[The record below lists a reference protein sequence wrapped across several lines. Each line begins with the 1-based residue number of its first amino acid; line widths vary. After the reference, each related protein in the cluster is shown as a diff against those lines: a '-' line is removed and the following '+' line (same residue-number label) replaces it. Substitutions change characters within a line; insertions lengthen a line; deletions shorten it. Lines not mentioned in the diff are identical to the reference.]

1 MGKDITK
8 NTYKYALLFLLL
20 LSKNCFA
27 NPIVIGLDSYPG
39 PAGAMSKIGLA
50 ILINSSVD
58 SFVIALG
65 YALIK
70 RFYHIMSLGVFKYLL
85 YVVIIGFAVDAVV
98 VTFLE
103 YLGIDPRIPS
113 IPSPGFAFIFL
124 FLCNVF
130 LSRSFWELP
139 YKKAVIIGM
148 MMGLFTNPYFYLILF
163 D

>member
-1 MGKDITK
+1 MDKDIVK
-8 NTYKYALLFLLL
+8 KTYRYALLFLLL

-27 NPIVIGLDSYPG
+27 NPISVGLYPD
-39 PAGAMSKIGLA
+39 PAGVTSKIGLA

-58 SFVIALG
+58 SFVIAIG

-70 RFYHIMSLGVFKYLL
+70 RFYHIMSLGFFKYLL

-98 VTFLE
+98 VMFLE
-103 YLGIDPRIPS
+103 YLGINPRITSIPS
-113 IPSPGFAFIFL
+113 IGFAFIFL
-124 FLCNVF
+124 FMCNVI
-130 LSRSFWELP
+130 LCRSFWELP

-148 MMGLFTNPYFYLILF
+148 MMGLFTNPYIYLILF